1 MTIALKKFW
10 PETFRYA
17 KRHSPFYRQL
27 FRNVK
32 GVPPLGDVPTVDK
45 IILSRRNLDFLCV
58 PRERVVEIVTT
69 SGTTGRPLLWMLT
82 ENDARRLA
90 LNEKISFTCA
100 GLTKSDTV
108 LVAVALD
115 RCFVAG
121 LAYTTGLRELG
132 CAVVRVGASSAALVL
147 ETIERVQ
154 PTAIVAVPSFL
165 RHVADRAR
173 EAKFDLKKS
182 SVRKAVCIGEPVRA
196 GAFGLNASGRAIQNA
211 WGAKVY
217 STYGVT
223 ELANSLC
230 ECDAGAGGHL
240 HDEQLHVEILDDN
253 GNILPDGEIG
263 EVVATTFGVEAMP
276 LIRYRTGDCAALFS
290 KKCKC
295 GRTTPRIGPI
305 VGRKNQKLKFKGAS
319 LFPSTLASVLEE
331 TAGVEAFV
339 IIARKENELSDSIE
353 ILIHG
358 PAKIERLRDAL
369 QARAKIA
376 PQVRHVTREEIESL
390 QMPPQAR
397 KRRTFVDL
405 R

>member
-1 MTIALKKFW
+1 MTALEKFW
-10 PETFRYA
+10 PETFRHA
-17 KRHSPFYRQL
+17 KKHSPFYREL
-27 FRNVK
+27 FRGRK
-32 GVPPLGDVPTVDK
+32 GVPPLASLPTVDK
-45 IILSRRNLDFLCV
+45 TVLSGRNLDFLCV

-69 SGTTGRPLLWMLT
+69 SGTTGNPLLWMLT
-82 ENDARRLA
+82 EADAHRLA
-90 LNEKISFTCA
+90 LNEKISFECA
-100 GLTKSDTV
+100 GLTARDTV

-132 CAVVRVGASSAALVL
+132 CAVVRVGAASATLVL
-147 ETIERVQ
+147 ETIERLK

-165 RHVADRAR
+165 RYVADKTR
-173 EAKFDLKKS
+173 ETKFDLKKS
-182 SVRKAVCIGEPVRA
+182 SVKKAVCIGEPVRNI
-196 GAFGLNASGRAIQNA
+196 AFELNASGHAIQNA
-211 WGAKVY
+211 WGAKIY

-230 ECDAGAGGHL
+230 ECGASMGGHL
-240 HDEQLHVEILDDN
+240 HDEQLHIEILDEA

-263 EVVATTFGVEAMP
+263 EITATTFGVEAMP

-290 KKCKC
+290 KKCRC

-331 TAGVEAFV
+331 TKGVKNFV

-358 PAKIERLRDAL
+358 TAKIESLRDAL

-376 PQVRHVTREEIESL
+376 PQVRRVTREEIESL